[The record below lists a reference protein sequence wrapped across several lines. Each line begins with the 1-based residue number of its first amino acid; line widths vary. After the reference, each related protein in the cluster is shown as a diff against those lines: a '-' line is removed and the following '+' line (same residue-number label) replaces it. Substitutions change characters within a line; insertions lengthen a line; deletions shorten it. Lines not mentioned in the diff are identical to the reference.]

1 MKSSAIAANSK
12 GLREGHVL
20 NRWIEG
26 YGTSHLPWQN
36 IQHNKSLKPTAL
48 RVARTLQNHPTKN
61 GLNSNA
67 RCAPRYG
74 GLVPPLDCLVRVMQE
89 FQIFNTK

>member
-1 MKSSAIAANSK
+1 MVQIDYSAGIMKSSAIAAISK

-36 IQHNKSLKPTAL
+36 IQHNNSLKLTNPSAF
-48 RVARTLQNHPTKN
+48 QTKASSDSHYRSKEA
-61 GLNSNA
+61 GTVRS
-67 RCAPRYG
+67 
-74 GLVPPLDCLVRVMQE
+74 LVPPLYSL
-89 FQIFNTK
+89 

>member
-26 YGTSHLPWQN
+26 YDTTHLPWQN
-36 IQHNKSLKPTAL
+36 IQHNKSLKPTANAWHTLCDNSKFCATL
-48 RVARTLQNHPTKN
+48 RRLSSTVMLTHA
-61 GLNSNA
+61 GL
-67 RCAPRYG
+67 Y
-74 GLVPPLDCLVRVMQE
+74 
-89 FQIFNTK
+89 

>member
-12 GLREGHVL
+12 GLREGHIL

-36 IQHNKSLKPTAL
+36 IQHNKSLEPTANVCHAL
-48 RVARTLQNHPTKN
+48 CRNGKARTTLRRLSSTV
-61 GLNSNA
+61 
-67 RCAPRYG
+67 R
-74 GLVPPLDCLVRVMQE
+74 PP
-89 FQIFNTK
+89 